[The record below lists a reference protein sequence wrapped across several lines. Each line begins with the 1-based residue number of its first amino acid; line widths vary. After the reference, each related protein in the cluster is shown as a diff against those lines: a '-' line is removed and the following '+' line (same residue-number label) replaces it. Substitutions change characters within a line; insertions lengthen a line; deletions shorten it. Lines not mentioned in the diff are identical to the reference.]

1 MPPRDDDLVRLM
13 AERMQGRIDRLGEL
27 DLASQ
32 DVPIELVRAL
42 EQQPRM
48 LRLQPPAEGRQ

>member
-1 MPPRDDDLVRLM
+1 MRPRDDNLEQSM
-13 AERMQGRIDRLGEL
+13 AERIRARIDRVGEL
-27 DLASQ
+27 GMASQ

-42 EQQPRM
+42 EQQPWM